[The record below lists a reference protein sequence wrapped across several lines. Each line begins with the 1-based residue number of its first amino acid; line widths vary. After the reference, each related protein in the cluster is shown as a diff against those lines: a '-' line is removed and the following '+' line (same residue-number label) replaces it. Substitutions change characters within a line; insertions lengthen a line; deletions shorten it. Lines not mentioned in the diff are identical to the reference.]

1 MLVAG
6 TIERSEYR
14 RKDWKFWE
22 LAPNPAH
29 IIRSVFPVLV
39 FILMMGVLACPAVF
53 AQTAQVSGSITD
65 ASGAAVPNASVKAL
79 NQNTGT
85 ARTAVSNDDGYYLLP
100 LLQPGTYTISVDHA
114 GFATKV
120 LSGITLEVGQSPTIN
135 ITMEV
140 GQVSQRIDV
149 ASRTPEVDL
158 TSSTISGVVS
168 QTDIVELPLNGRD
181 WTQLAT
187 LEPGVDSAAAIQV
200 PAASGFSR
208 GSRGW
213 GSQMSISGERPQ
225 YNGYYIDGVNVND
238 EMGGSPGSVSG
249 GTLGV
254 DAIQEFSVLTSNYP
268 AEYGRTPGAILNAV
282 TRSGTNQFHGT
293 VYEFLRNNALDA
305 RNFFDGPQIPEFR
318 RNQFG
323 ASVGGPIRKSHTFF
337 FFDYEGLR
345 QVLGTTNTDTVPSLT
360 ARNGTIFASDG
371 TPMTITIDPTVQK
384 ALALW
389 PLPNGA
395 ILPPGNTA
403 IFSFAGNSVLP
414 ENFATARI
422 DQTISASDTLSG
434 TYQFDRGSVV
444 GPDVL
449 QGVNIGSRTSREFV
463 EIGEIHVFSP
473 TLLNSARVG
482 FNRSTS
488 VNGYNAGVINPA
500 ADDPSLS
507 AIPGVPG
514 APSISVP
521 GLTLY
526 PGGKDAS
533 SQTSFVINAYQAYD
547 DVTLQ
552 KGIHTLKFGVSV
564 ERDQTNSFQARRPGG
579 VFKFG
584 SLTNFLLNEP
594 NSFTGAIPETL
605 TERGTRNTIFGA
617 YFQDDLRLRP
627 NLTLNLG
634 VRYEM
639 STPPTEVQ
647 GKYGNLR
654 NLTDTTPALGN
665 PLFLNPTLANFE
677 PRIGFAW
684 DPFGGGKTSIR
695 GGFGIFD
702 ILPLPAAMLQL
713 LGGGA
718 PFALQGTATHLPAG
732 TFPSG
737 AFDLI
742 QPTGLGVDHFQFD
755 PPRAYIMQWN
765 LNVQREI
772 IRNLTVMVGYVGSHA
787 VHDSVEIQDAD
798 ITLPTKTPAG
808 FLWPS
813 CLPAACPT
821 LNPNFGDISTL
832 DWTGSSSYNGL
843 IARITKRMS
852 HGFQIEGSYTW
863 SRTID
868 DASSYGIGDG
878 FLNSI
883 SSPFPSFVDSKLN
896 RGPAD
901 FNRDQVLTINFGW
914 NIPGPK
920 SAEGF
925 LAAVAD
931 GWQLEGIATIATG
944 TPFTV
949 LIAPDPLG
957 ENSSDPFDRPSLV
970 AGPGCSSPVNP
981 GNPTNYIK
989 LQCFGLPLATPA
1001 IAAECTPF
1009 APNGGPVAVGT
1020 CSNLLGNAGRNGLNG
1035 PGLVNVDFGVFKNNR
1050 ITKISENF
1058 NVQFRAELFNVFNH
1072 SNFASPVDNSTVFDS
1087 TGAPVPGAGLIDQT
1101 ATASRQV
1108 QFGLKIIW

>member
-6 TIERSEYR
+6 TIEQSGYR
-14 RKDWKFWE
+14 RNDWKFWE
-22 LAPNPAH
+22 LAPNLAH
-29 IIRSVFPVLV
+29 IIRSVFPVLLII
-39 FILMMGVLACPAVF
+39 FMMGVLACPAVF

-65 ASGAAVPNASVKAL
+65 ATGAAVPNASVKAL

-85 ARTAVSNDDGYYLLP
+85 ARTAVSNDEGYYLLP
-100 LLQPGTYTISVDHA
+100 LLQPGTYTISADRT

-149 ASRTPEVDL
+149 TSTTPEVDL

-187 LEPGVDSAAAIQV
+187 LQPGVDSAAAIQV

-213 GSQMSISGERPQ
+213 GSQMRISGEKPQ

-238 EMGGSPGSVSG
+238 EMGGGPGSVSG

-282 TRSGTNQFHGT
+282 TRSGTNEFHGT

-323 ASVGGPIRKSHTFF
+323 ASVGGPIRKSRTFF

-360 ARNGTIFASDG
+360 ARSGTIFASDG
-371 TPMTITIDPTVQK
+371 TPTTVTIDPAVQK

-473 TLLNSARVG
+473 TLVNSARVG

-507 AIPGVPG
+507 AVPGVPG

-547 DVTLQ
+547 DVTFQ

-584 SLTNFLLNEP
+584 SLTNFLVNAP

-639 STPPTEVQ
+639 STPPTEVL

-654 NLTDTTPALGN
+654 TLTDTTPALGN

-742 QPTGLGVDHFQFD
+742 QPTGLGVDHFQFN

-798 ITLPTKTPAG
+798 ITLPTRTSAG
-808 FLWPS
+808 FLWHGG
-813 CLPAACPT
+813 PT

-843 IARITKRMS
+843 IARVTKRMS

-883 SSPFPSFVDSKLN
+883 SSPFPAFVDSKLN

-901 FNRDQVLTINFGW
+901 FNRNQVLTINFGW
-914 NIPGPK
+914 NIPSPK
-920 SAEGF
+920 SAQGF
-925 LAAVAD
+925 LAAVAG

-970 AGPGCSSPVNP
+970 AAPGCSSPVNP

-1009 APNGGPVAVGT
+1009 APGGGPVAVGT

-1035 PGLVNVDFGVFKNNR
+1035 PGLVNFDFGVFKNNR

-1072 SNFASPVDNSTVFDS
+1072 SNFASPVDNSTLFDS

>member
-39 FILMMGVLACPAVF
+39 FIFMMGVLACPAVF

-925 LAAVAD
+925 LAAVAG

-970 AGPGCSSPVNP
+970 VGPGCSSPVNP